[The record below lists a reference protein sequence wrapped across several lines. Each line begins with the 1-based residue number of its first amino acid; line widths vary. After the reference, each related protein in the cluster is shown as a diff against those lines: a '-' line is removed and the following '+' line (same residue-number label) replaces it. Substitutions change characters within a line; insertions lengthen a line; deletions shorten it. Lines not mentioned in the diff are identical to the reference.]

1 MFSNSIQV
9 GGSVFKTAR
18 TPLDTSFLSGALD
31 VMTRC
36 LHVGVPT
43 ISSLGLVNLLEHLTE
58 LRETLKFIC
67 LF

>member
-9 GGSVFKTAR
+9 RGSVFKTAR

-31 VMTRC
+31 VMTHC
-36 LHVGVPT
+36 LRVGVPT
-43 ISSLGLVNLLEHLTE
+43 ISSLLVNLLEHLTE